1 MQTNYFI
8 RRPRYEFSQNL
19 LHQLVGH
26 ESWLNWEKTAQK
38 YSQTF
43 FSGCYVES
51 IFVFVTFLCLLLCY
65 TLLYLQI
72 QDNFLL
78 TTNASVFTHC
88 CACMYVC
95 SFTSDKG
102 NAFRLRIVIY
112 IWRVIK
118 FLISVLIRE
127 G

>member
-43 FSGCYVES
+43 LVVVMLKVY
-51 IFVFVTFLCLLLCY
+51 LYLLHFCVCY

-118 FLISVLIRE
+118 FLISFFN
-127 G
+127 

>member
-1 MQTNYFI
+1 MNRGSIGKKQRKNI
-8 RRPRYEFSQNL
+8 RKRFLVVVMLKVYLYL
-19 LHQLVGH
+19 LHFCV
-26 ESWLNWEKTAQK
+26 
-38 YSQTF
+38 
-43 FSGCYVES
+43 
-51 IFVFVTFLCLLLCY
+51 CY

-118 FLISVLIRE
+118 FLISFLIRE